1 MTNRIPLLRLP
12 DNAIE
17 RVLRHIG
24 ELETVAFSLLSNR
37 TKQFVESMNL
47 ECSII
52 AIYIEDDFKVR
63 VVPTV
68 RSLNFEFKDYQ
79 VSIDNPSPQNIETKV
94 SMDDYEFTYR
104 RPGYRFEEWMSHIL
118 EIFQARSILD
128 FKKKLPDLKS
138 FRKCLDSYRVMS
150 ISEDLNTI
158 DIREILKLFSVQ
170 KELVL
175 GSNPFSN
182 KIECNPFLHEVYIQ
196 NYDMLYLVE
205 WTKIEVDD
213 LLTMNAKFLQIEC
226 PIITERD
233 MNRFIK
239 HWMAGSN
246 PRLEHLD
253 ISFHDGR
260 VWENRV
266 WDMNALLRGIEHQV
280 IPDGYV
286 RRLPDYITASGEY
299 EYIRGG
305 YDFHRKDG
313 TRSYSSA

>member
-1 MTNRIPLLRLP
+1 
-12 DNAIE
+12 
-17 RVLRHIG
+17 
-24 ELETVAFSLLSNR
+24 
-37 TKQFVESMNL
+37 MNL

-52 AIYIEDDFKVR
+52 AIDAQDDFKVR

-68 RSLNFEFKDYQ
+68 RGITFKFKGYQ
-79 VSIDNPSPQNIETKV
+79 VSIDNPSPENIETEV
-94 SMDDYEFTYR
+94 SMDGYEFTYR
-104 RPGYRFEEWMSHIL
+104 RPGYRFEEWMSHIM
-118 EIFQARSILD
+118 EIFQSRSILH

-182 KIECNPFLHEVYIQ
+182 KIESNPFLHEVYIQ

-205 WTKIEVDD
+205 WTKIELDD
-213 LLTMNAKFLQIEC
+213 LLAMNAKYLQIEC
-226 PIITERD
+226 PIISERD
-233 MNRFIK
+233 LNRFIK

-253 ISFHDGR
+253 ISFDGR
-260 VWENRV
+260 VW
-266 WDMNALLRGIEHQV
+266 DKSALLRGIEHQV

-313 TRSYSSA
+313 TRATVLPRIYGDYDFHIFVWY

>member
-1 MTNRIPLLRLP
+1 MP
-12 DNAIE
+12 
-17 RVLRHIG
+17 
-24 ELETVAFSLLSNR
+24 
-37 TKQFVESMNL
+37 
-47 ECSII
+47 
-52 AIYIEDDFKVR
+52 
-63 VVPTV
+63 
-68 RSLNFEFKDYQ
+68 
-79 VSIDNPSPQNIETKV
+79 
-94 SMDDYEFTYR
+94 
-104 RPGYRFEEWMSHIL
+104 IL
-118 EIFQARSILD
+118 H
-128 FKKKLPDLKS
+128 FKKNIPDLNS

-158 DIREILKLFSVQ
+158 DIRELLKLFSVQ
-170 KELVL
+170 KDLIL
-175 GSNPFSN
+175 DSNPFFN

-213 LLTMNAKFLQIEC
+213 LLTMNAKYLQIEC

-286 RRLPDYITASGEY
+286 RRLPDYITASGEFK
-299 EYIRGG
+299 YIRGG

-313 TRSYSSA
+313 TRARVLPRIYGDYDFHIFVWY